1 MAHSLLRIFIVE
13 YNGIH
18 LSADDIEKIKV
29 NNPGFERVNGE
40 EGPNFSRY

>member
-1 MAHSLLRIFIVE
+1 ME

-18 LSADDIEKIKV
+18 LSADDIEIITL
-29 NNPGFERVNGE
+29 NNPGYEWVNGE